1 MHDLKPF
8 HGSRVFSKM
17 LRFIPA
23 EKIFHQKYKA
33 KKKKNCSYCLFPFTV
48 IARNGKTRRKSLQK
62 TQKARNC
69 TIQLF
74 NLSASKIFPK
84 IIHLLKD
91 PIILL
96 AEYIYIYCVH
106 ISRICAPLRQ
116 SKEIGRQRFDMMDF
130 NRVYI
135 IKEIVRFYLVKSSD
149 CVFSAL

>member
-1 MHDLKPF
+1 MAPEYFPKCCDSF
-8 HGSRVFSKM
+8 R
-17 LRFIPA
+17 
-23 EKIFHQKYKA
+23 QKKYSTKNIKR